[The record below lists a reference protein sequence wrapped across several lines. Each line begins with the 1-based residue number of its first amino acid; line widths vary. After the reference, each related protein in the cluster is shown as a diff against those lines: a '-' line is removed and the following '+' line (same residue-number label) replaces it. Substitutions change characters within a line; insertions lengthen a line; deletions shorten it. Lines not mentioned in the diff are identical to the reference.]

1 MLAVLIL
8 LRAYALKLFTNADM
22 CVLVKIYILFITFS
36 MKLVVQ
42 CEIHELLALVY
53 YDSLQ
58 NVVPF
63 YDQRSV
69 LPLKDAAWMMF
80 CESSMRH
87 FKKAFTLKY
96 TLFAHVLLFSL
107 SLDLL

>member
-1 MLAVLIL
+1 MMNVFVA
-8 LRAYALKLFTNADM
+8 
-22 CVLVKIYILFITFS
+22 
-36 MKLVVQ
+36 Q

-69 LPLKDAAWMMF
+69 LPLKDAAWTMF
-80 CESSMRH
+80 CENSMRH
-87 FKKAFTLKY
+87 FKKAFEYKLVQFY
-96 TLFAHVLLFSL
+96 LLFS
-107 SLDLL
+107 SLVILILVLLPYLNCHPCFML